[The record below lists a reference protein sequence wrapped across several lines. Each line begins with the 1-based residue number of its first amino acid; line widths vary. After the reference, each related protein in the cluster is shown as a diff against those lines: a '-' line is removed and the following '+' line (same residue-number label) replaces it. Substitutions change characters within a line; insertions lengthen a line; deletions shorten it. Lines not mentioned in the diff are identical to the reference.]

1 MVHKIYKEI
10 EPTAEAM
17 SLLWAIGSRQSF
29 AQRKAEIAAKKRL
42 NERCVRVLGVIEEIE
57 TDTARLLSDCREDV
71 DFYFGNDKEDHEC
84 LAGILFLWQEHLPVR
99 YRTPEEWAKSILEMD
114 EAKYWKE
121 LTHKLSTYNE
131 NVKDSLGVEAAT
143 NLSEMMCLILG
154 MDISNERKLQ
164 LQDIILNREQHFRRV
179 CPLLHAALAQLEK
192 YKEKLDALIEEYYAY
207 WTKELAEY
215 GEEGGFPAY
224 LGSHFHVGGWEN
236 ERGWTL
242 RPRIF
247 FPIMIGLSLS
257 LDTDTEEPDEP
268 LIGNVGILYG
278 DGFDATDFYGKRDE
292 LSDEQVVKL
301 LRLIGEKNK
310 LEILTMTKDTPAYG
324 SMLAAALKLTTATV
338 SHHTN
343 ELYQEGLLNLEQVGK
358 RVYYQNNK
366 ETIEKLIAYLQK
378 KLL

>member
-224 LGSHFHVGGWEN
+224 LGSHFHVGGWDN

-257 LDTDTEEPDEP
+257 LDIDTEEPDEP

>member
-215 GEEGGFPAY
+215 GEEAGFPAY
-224 LGSHFHVGGWEN
+224 LGSHFHVGGWDN

-257 LDTDTEEPDEP
+257 LDIDTEEPDEP

-358 RVYYQNNK
+358 RVYYRNNK